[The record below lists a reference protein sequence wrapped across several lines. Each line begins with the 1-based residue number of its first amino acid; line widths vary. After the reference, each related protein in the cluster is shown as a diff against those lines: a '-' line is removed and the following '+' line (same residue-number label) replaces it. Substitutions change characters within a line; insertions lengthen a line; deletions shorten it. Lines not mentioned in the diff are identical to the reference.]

1 MDRRIEVALC
11 EDCGGWSRWF
21 IPGAHPWHV
30 RRCTFCGSQKISR
43 CETEEGKN
51 ELQGIRHSI

>member
-30 RRCTFCGSQKISR
+30 RRCTCCGSQKISR
-43 CETEEGKN
+43 CETEEGK
-51 ELQGIRHSI
+51 